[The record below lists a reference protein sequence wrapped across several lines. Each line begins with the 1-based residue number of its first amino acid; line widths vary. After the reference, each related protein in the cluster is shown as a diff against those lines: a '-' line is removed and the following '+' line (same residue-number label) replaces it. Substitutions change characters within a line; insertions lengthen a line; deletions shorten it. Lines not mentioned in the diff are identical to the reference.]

1 LELFEK
7 GEELLFFHA
16 EDEII
21 GKELER
27 LKIPSEIRKW
37 AQQHNLS
44 SHPLVIQKLRF
55 QCSKCNKSYDRPGK
69 LLEHIKVKHRV
80 EVELL
85 QLIMLTHSVQIEV
98 SFVLEFSLQR
108 RQRKPLRVEFTGSGR
123 GL

>member
-1 LELFEK
+1 VD
-7 GEELLFFHA
+7 LLMLTKA
-16 EDEII
+16 VKII

-69 LLEHIKVKHRV
+69 LLEHIKVKHKGIRYPR
-80 EVELL
+80 LL
-85 QLIMLTHSVQIEV
+85 QALYYISRPASTSTNPPR
-98 SFVLEFSLQR
+98 SLHPST
-108 RQRKPLRVEFTGSGR
+108 KKTDDSI
-123 GL
+123 